1 MAYSR
6 GGRRRFILVVLLLTA
21 VTLITLDQRGGGEG
35 IVGTV
40 RNSARDALAP
50 VQDAAAKVLRPI
62 GDWFDGI
69 TSAGKLNRENERLKR
84 DLEAARG
91 EATQSEADREE
102 NQRLREQLGLNWIG
116 DIPTVPAEVVAQS
129 VGNFESTVQI
139 NRGTEN
145 GVAIGMPVVA
155 GDGLVGKV
163 TQASAKRA
171 TVQLIIDASFGVGAR
186 LVDDRTAANA
196 QGAIVVARGTG
207 NPDEMRLDF
216 VNTDVTVSELELVVT
231 SGIDESI
238 FPSNLPIGRVTRA
251 QPQPA
256 EGQQRVLVEPLVDFR
271 RLQFVQVLQWPLV
284 NG

>member
-21 VTLITLDQRGGGEG
+21 VTLITLDQRGGGG
-35 IVGTV
+35 GVVGTV

-84 DLEAARG
+84 ELEEARG
-91 EATQSEADREE
+91 DATQSEADREE
-102 NQRLREQLGLNWIG
+102 NQRLREQLGLDWIG
-116 DIPTVPAEVVAQS
+116 DIPTVAAEVVAQS

-139 NRGTEN
+139 DRGTDH
-145 GVAIGMPVVA
+145 GVAVGMPVVA

-163 TQASAKRA
+163 THASAKRA

-196 QGAIVVARGTG
+196 EGAIVVARGTG
-207 NPDEMRLDF
+207 DPDEMHLDF

-251 QPQPA
+251 RQQPG
-256 EGQQRVLVEPLVDFR
+256 EGQQLVLVEPLVDFR